1 MNSTT
6 KTTAAV
12 AAAAAVA
19 AGVALF
25 TATEPAEQM
34 ASPGIDD
41 VAPVTVEIP
50 RVEIPQV
57 AVPQVDVPG
66 VELFRVVSPFEL
78 EALGIPAVEMPRAAA
93 GSAAAP
99 EVAAGSAATANVSP
113 GSAATPEVASYTDRL
128 PRLIELQKLQQE
140 LFRDQRNL
148 MYDPACGLDSATW
161 QRWIGIYRSE
171 EYRNYKMQFVEL
183 KKGLRI
189 ICEVHCPESVEE
201 FETLQQNL
209 DYYRARQYNA
219 VLVTFT
225 TDEQLYRLRDTVD
238 YLKSAGWGVVI
249 AYSGGAENLRESL
262 FKAPDRLAEFLQTLG
277 AKADALLL
285 GWRRTS
291 VHLFLPDR
299 QFTAF
304 LVKNARAKNSSL
316 AVIGVG
322 YFGETAEQ
330 LTGVTYDVPENCSAV
345 LVVGLGYPRASTRT
359 ALRTLFP
366 EVANHPHLIGLA
378 VGETPYFDSLH
389 DTGKTQAE
397 NDAIKRRIELRLLRA
412 GCASTLTYR
421 GDGGNG
427 SYGRPDRTENL
438 CLPYG
443 AAKGGQTK
451 K

>member
-1 MNSTT
+1 MNNQT
-6 KTTAAV
+6 KHTIAAV
-12 AAAAAVA
+12 AAAAIA
-19 AGVALF
+19 AGSIAVF
-25 TATEPAEQM
+25 TTDPAPDEQP
-34 ASPGIDD
+34 AAAVVDD
-41 VAPVTVEIP
+41 VQPVTVEIP
-50 RVEIPQV
+50 RIEVPRVGVPHVETPAVTRFQIIPA
-57 AVPQVDVPG
+57 AVV
-66 VELFRVVSPFEL
+66 
-78 EALGIPAVEMPRAAA
+78 EALEYPIVR
-93 GSAAAP
+93 
-99 EVAAGSAATANVSP
+99 
-113 GSAATPEVASYTDRL
+113 SYTDRL
-128 PRLIELQKLQQE
+128 PRLIELQRIQQE

-148 MYDPACGLDSATW
+148 VYDPACGLDSASW
-161 QRWIGIYRSE
+161 RRWIEIYRSE

-189 ICEVHCPESVEE
+189 ICEVRCPETVDE
-201 FETLQQNL
+201 FETLQRNL

-225 TDEQLYRLRDTVD
+225 TDEPLYRLRDTVD
-238 YLKSAGWGVVI
+238 YLKSAGWGVIIVY
-249 AYSGGAENLRESL
+249 AGGAENLSETM
-262 FKAPDRLAEFLQTLG
+262 FKSPDRIAEFLQTLG
-277 AKADALLL
+277 ARADALLL

-316 AVIGVG
+316 AVIGMA

-345 LVVGLGYPRASTRT
+345 LLAGLGYPDVSTRT

-366 EVANHPHLIGLA
+366 EVAEHPHLVGLT
-378 VGETPYFDSLH
+378 VGERPYFDTLH

-421 GDGGNG
+421 GDGANG
-427 SYGRPDRTENL
+427 GYSRPDRTENL

-443 AAKGGQTK
+443 AGKGGQTK

>member
-1 MNSTT
+1 MNNQT
-6 KTTAAV
+6 KHTIAAV
-12 AAAAAVA
+12 AAAAIA
-19 AGVALF
+19 AGSIAVF
-25 TATEPAEQM
+25 TTDPAPDEQP
-34 ASPGIDD
+34 AAAVVDD
-41 VAPVTVEIP
+41 VQPVTVEIP
-50 RVEIPQV
+50 RVEVPRVGVPHVETPAVTRFQIIPA
-57 AVPQVDVPG
+57 AVV
-66 VELFRVVSPFEL
+66 
-78 EALGIPAVEMPRAAA
+78 EALEYPSVR
-93 GSAAAP
+93 
-99 EVAAGSAATANVSP
+99 
-113 GSAATPEVASYTDRL
+113 SYTDRL
-128 PRLIELQKLQQE
+128 PRLIELQRIQQE

-148 MYDPACGLDSATW
+148 VYDPACGLDSASW
-161 QRWIGIYRSE
+161 RRWIEIYRSE

-189 ICEVHCPESVEE
+189 ICEVRCPETVDE
-201 FETLQQNL
+201 FETLQRNL

-225 TDEQLYRLRDTVD
+225 TDEPLYRLRDTVD
-238 YLKSAGWGVVI
+238 YLKSAGWGVIIVY
-249 AYSGGAENLRESL
+249 AGGAENLSETM
-262 FKAPDRLAEFLQTLG
+262 FKSPDRIAEFLQTLG
-277 AKADALLL
+277 ARADALLL

-316 AVIGVG
+316 AVIGMA

-345 LVVGLGYPRASTRT
+345 LLAGLGYPDVSTRT

-366 EVANHPHLIGLA
+366 EVAEHPHLVGLT
-378 VGETPYFDSLH
+378 VGERPYFDTLH

-421 GDGGNG
+421 GDGANG
-427 SYGRPDRTENL
+427 GYGRPDRTENL

-443 AAKGGQTK
+443 AGKGGQTK

>member
-1 MNSTT
+1 MNNQT
-6 KTTAAV
+6 KHTIAAV
-12 AAAAAVA
+12 AAAAIA
-19 AGVALF
+19 AGSIAVF
-25 TATEPAEQM
+25 TTDPAPDEQP
-34 ASPGIDD
+34 AAAVVDD
-41 VAPVTVEIP
+41 VQPVTVEIP
-50 RVEIPQV
+50 RIEVPRVGVPHVETPAVTRFQIIPA
-57 AVPQVDVPG
+57 AVV
-66 VELFRVVSPFEL
+66 
-78 EALGIPAVEMPRAAA
+78 EALEYPR
-93 GSAAAP
+93 
-99 EVAAGSAATANVSP
+99 VR
-113 GSAATPEVASYTDRL
+113 SYTDRL
-128 PRLIELQKLQQE
+128 PRLIELQRIQQE

-148 MYDPACGLDSATW
+148 VYDPACGLDSASW
-161 QRWIGIYRSE
+161 RRWIEIYRSE

-189 ICEVHCPESVEE
+189 ICEVRCPETVDE
-201 FETLQQNL
+201 FETLQRNL

-225 TDEQLYRLRDTVD
+225 TDEPLYRLRDTVD
-238 YLKSAGWGVVI
+238 YLKSAGWGVIIVY
-249 AYSGGAENLRESL
+249 AGGAENLSETM
-262 FKAPDRLAEFLQTLG
+262 FKSPDRIAEFLQTLG
-277 AKADALLL
+277 ARADALLL

-316 AVIGVG
+316 AVIGMA

-345 LVVGLGYPRASTRT
+345 LLAGLGYPDVSTRT

-366 EVANHPHLIGLA
+366 EVAEHPHLVGLT
-378 VGETPYFDSLH
+378 VGERPYFDTLH